1 MGNMTTRQ
9 VEGQTME
16 IREGDKVR
24 LSDGRT
30 ANVLSV
36 ITAPGWDNM
45 LLVDEGH
52 LTREGFSMGTSWQH
66 VHADDVKL
74 V

>member
-1 MGNMTTRQ
+1 MT
-9 VEGQTME
+9 
-16 IREGDKVR
+16 INEGDQVR
-24 LSDGRT
+24 LTDGRT

-52 LTREGFSMGTSWQH
+52 MTREGFPMGTWQH
-66 VHADDVKL
+66 VHAEDVEL
-74 V
+74 VS

>member
-1 MGNMTTRQ
+1 MGSMTTRQ

-52 LTREGFSMGTSWQH
+52 LSREGFSMGTNWQH

>member
-1 MGNMTTRQ
+1 MT
-9 VEGQTME
+9 
-16 IREGDKVR
+16 INEGDQVR
-24 LSDGRT
+24 LTDGRP

-52 LTREGFSMGTSWQH
+52 MTREGFAMGTWQH
-66 VHADDVKL
+66 VHAEDVEL
-74 V
+74 VS

>member
-1 MGNMTTRQ
+1 MT
-9 VEGQTME
+9 
-16 IREGDKVR
+16 INEGDRVR
-24 LSDGRT
+24 LPDGRT

-52 LTREGFSMGTSWQH
+52 MTREGFAMGTWQH
-66 VHADDVKL
+66 VHAEDVE
-74 V
+74 VVS

>member
-1 MGNMTTRQ
+1 MT
-9 VEGQTME
+9 
-16 IREGDKVR
+16 INEGDQVS
-24 LSDGRT
+24 LTDGRT

-52 LTREGFSMGTSWQH
+52 MTREGFAMGTWQY
-66 VHADDVKL
+66 VHAEDVEL
-74 V
+74 VS

>member
-1 MGNMTTRQ
+1 MT
-9 VEGQTME
+9 
-16 IREGDKVR
+16 INEGDRVR
-24 LSDGRT
+24 LTDGRT

-52 LTREGFSMGTSWQH
+52 MTREGFAMGTWQH
-66 VHADDVKL
+66 VHAEDVEL
-74 V
+74 VS

>member
-1 MGNMTTRQ
+1 MT
-9 VEGQTME
+9 E
-16 IREGDKVR
+16 IKEGDVVR
-24 LSDGRT
+24 LADGTT

-52 LTREGFSMGTSWQH
+52 LTREGFSMGTNWQH
-66 VHADDVKL
+66 VHADDVEI

>member
-1 MGNMTTRQ
+1 MT
-9 VEGQTME
+9 
-16 IREGDKVR
+16 INEGDQVR
-24 LSDGRT
+24 LTDGRT

-52 LTREGFSMGTSWQH
+52 MTREGFAMGTWQH
-66 VHADDVKL
+66 FHAEDVEL
-74 V
+74 VS

>member
-1 MGNMTTRQ
+1 MT
-9 VEGQTME
+9 
-16 IREGDKVR
+16 INEGDQVR
-24 LSDGRT
+24 LTDGRT

-52 LTREGFSMGTSWQH
+52 MTREGFPMGTWQH
-66 VHADDVKL
+66 VHAEDLEV
-74 V
+74 VS

>member
-1 MGNMTTRQ
+1 MKNRTREETTLP
-9 VEGQTME
+9 E
-16 IREGDKVR
+16 IKEGDVVR
-24 LSDGRT
+24 LADGTT

-45 LLVDEGH
+45 LLIDEGQRCSGH
-52 LTREGFSMGTSWQH
+52 CTWQH
-66 VHADDVKL
+66 IHAEDVEL

>member
-1 MGNMTTRQ
+1 MT
-9 VEGQTME
+9 
-16 IREGDKVR
+16 INEGDRVR
-24 LSDGRT
+24 LTDGRT

-52 LTREGFSMGTSWQH
+52 MTREGFPMGTWQH
-66 VHADDVKL
+66 VHAEDVEL
-74 V
+74 VS

>member
-1 MGNMTTRQ
+1 MT
-9 VEGQTME
+9 
-16 IREGDKVR
+16 INEGDQVR
-24 LSDGRT
+24 LTDGRT

-52 LTREGFSMGTSWQH
+52 KTREGIAMGTWQH
-66 VHADDVKL
+66 VHAEDVEL
-74 V
+74 VS